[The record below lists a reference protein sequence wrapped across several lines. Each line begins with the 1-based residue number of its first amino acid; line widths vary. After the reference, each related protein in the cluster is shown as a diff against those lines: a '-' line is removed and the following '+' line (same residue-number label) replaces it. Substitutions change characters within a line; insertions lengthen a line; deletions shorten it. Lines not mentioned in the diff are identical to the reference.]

1 MNQKE
6 QVIEAMKNNGGYA
19 TLQQLNVLVD
29 VSKWKS
35 KTPYASIRRIVQVN
49 NEFFKIKL
57 GLWA

>member
-29 VSKWKS
+29 V
-35 KTPYASIRRIVQVN
+35 RIP
-49 NEFFKIKL
+49 
-57 GLWA
+57 AH